1 MATSKY
7 SHQREAIINFL
18 TGRTDHP
25 TADVV
30 YQYLRNDLPTISLGT
45 VYRNLNQM
53 AASGRILRLHVD
65 GKTDHYDACTDPH
78 AHLLCT
84 KCGAAMYD
92 LRAKARLDSYHP
104 DIFVCGHTHI
114 PQVFRDKR
122 NGFLF
127 MNPGACGFQG
137 SGDVPRLALR
147 FHIVSGEI
155 SGLEKCE
162 LPRRSI

>member
-1 MATSKY
+1 MATSKF

-30 YQYLRNDLPTISLGT
+30 YQYLRNDLPNISLGT

-65 GKTDHYDACTDPH
+65 GKTDHYDACTEPH

-84 KCGAAMYD
+84 KCGCVRDIPMNYETS
-92 LRAKARLDSYHP
+92 LIEEAKQVSPYQIDSVSVL
-104 DIFVCGHTHI
+104 FSGVC
-114 PQVFRDKR
+114 D
-122 NGFLF
+122 
-127 MNPGACGFQG
+127 ACSNQ
-137 SGDVPRLALR
+137 A
-147 FHIVSGEI
+147 VS
-155 SGLEKCE
+155 
-162 LPRRSI
+162 

>member
-53 AASGRILRLHVD
+53 AASGKILRLHVD
-65 GKTDHYDACTDPH
+65 GKTDHYDACTAPH
-78 AHLLCT
+78 AHLLC
-84 KCGAAMYD
+84 KNCGCVRDIPINCEAA
-92 LRAKARLDSYHP
+92 LITEAQKASEYKVDSVS
-104 DIFVCGHTHI
+104 I
-114 PQVFRDKR
+114 
-122 NGFLF
+122 LF
-127 MNPGACGFQG
+127 SGICDACM
-137 SGDVPRLALR
+137 DAEAV
-147 FHIVSGEI
+147 
-155 SGLEKCE
+155 
-162 LPRRSI
+162 

>member
-1 MATSKY
+1 MQSTLTHILFRVCQLIYCAYSVLVYIVTEVSMATSKY
-7 SHQREAIINFL
+7 SHQRESIINFL

-25 TADVV
+25 TADAV

-84 KCGAAMYD
+84 KCGTS
-92 LRAKARLDSYHP
+92 SYK
-104 DIFVCGHTHI
+104 ITWFKC
-114 PQVFRDKR
+114 VFRSFVWKQNSMER
-122 NGFLF
+122 TAYG
-127 MNPGACGFQG
+127 
-137 SGDVPRLALR
+137 
-147 FHIVSGEI
+147 I
-155 SGLEKCE
+155 
-162 LPRRSI
+162 

>member
-7 SHQREAIINFL
+7 SHQRESIINFL

-25 TADVV
+25 TADAV

-84 KCGAAMYD
+84 KCGAVRDIHMNFEDD
-92 LRAKARLDSYHP
+92 LIAQA
-104 DIFVCGHTHI
+104 
-114 PQVFRDKR
+114 
-122 NGFLF
+122 
-127 MNPGACGFQG
+127 A
-137 SGDVPRLALR
+137 
-147 FHIVSGEI
+147 EI
-155 SGLEKCE
+155 
-162 LPRRSI
+162 

>member
-53 AASGRILRLHVD
+53 ATSGRILRLHVD
-65 GKTDHYDACTDPH
+65 GKTDHYDACTAPH

-84 KCGAAMYD
+84 KCGAVRDIHMNFEDD
-92 LRAKARLDSYHP
+92 LIAQAVAVVGKPASLMSKDEKVQA
-104 DIFVCGHTHI
+104 I
-114 PQVFRDKR
+114 Q
-122 NGFLF
+122 FL
-127 MNPGACGFQG
+127 NNTGAFLITK
-137 SGDVPRLALR
+137 SGDK
-147 FHIVSGEI
+147 VSHYFGI
-155 SGLEKCE
+155 SKYTLYSYIKADKN
-162 LPRRSI
+162 

>member
-7 SHQREAIINFL
+7 SHQRESIINFL

-25 TADVV
+25 TADAV

-53 AASGRILRLHVD
+53 SASGRILRLHVD

-84 KCGAAMYD
+84 KCGAVRDIHMNFEDD
-92 LRAKARLDSYHP
+92 LIAQA
-104 DIFVCGHTHI
+104 
-114 PQVFRDKR
+114 
-122 NGFLF
+122 
-127 MNPGACGFQG
+127 A
-137 SGDVPRLALR
+137 
-147 FHIVSGEI
+147 EI
-155 SGLEKCE
+155 SPCRVDGVSVLFTGLCE
-162 LPRRSI
+162 ECADCVDDEL

>member
-1 MATSKY
+1 MTTSKY

-25 TADVV
+25 TADIV
-30 YQYLRNDLPTISLGT
+30 YHYLRQDLPTISLGT

-84 KCGAAMYD
+84 KCGAV
-92 LRAKARLDSYHP
+92 R
-104 DIFVCGHTHI
+104 DI
-114 PQVFRDKR
+114 P
-122 NGFLF
+122 
-127 MNPGACGFQG
+127 MNFEDNLISQA
-137 SGDVPRLALR
+137 S
-147 FHIVSGEI
+147 EI
-155 SGLEKCE
+155 SPCRVDSVSVLFTGLCE
-162 LPRRSI
+162 DCIEDKL

>member
-1 MATSKY
+1 MTTSKY
-7 SHQREAIINFL
+7 SHHREAIINFL

-84 KCGAAMYD
+84 KCGAVCDIPIDFEQD
-92 LRAKARLDSYHP
+92 LIAQASESTPCQVNGVSVLFSG
-104 DIFVCGHTHI
+104 VCEDCIEEGI
-114 PQVFRDKR
+114 
-122 NGFLF
+122 
-127 MNPGACGFQG
+127 
-137 SGDVPRLALR
+137 
-147 FHIVSGEI
+147 
-155 SGLEKCE
+155 
-162 LPRRSI
+162 

>member
-7 SHQREAIINFL
+7 SHQRESIINFL

-25 TADVV
+25 TADAV

-84 KCGAAMYD
+84 KCGAWMAY
-92 LRAKARLDSYHP
+92 LYCLL
-104 DIFVCGHTHI
+104 VCVKSAQT
-114 PQVFRDKR
+114 VST
-122 NGFLF
+122 
-127 MNPGACGFQG
+127 MNFDG
-137 SGDVPRLALR
+137 
-147 FHIVSGEI
+147 
-155 SGLEKCE
+155 
-162 LPRRSI
+162 

>member
-7 SHQREAIINFL
+7 SHQRESIINFL

-25 TADVV
+25 TADA
-30 YQYLRNDLPTISLGT
+30 

-84 KCGAAMYD
+84 KCGAVRDIHMNFEDD
-92 LRAKARLDSYHP
+92 LIAQA
-104 DIFVCGHTHI
+104 
-114 PQVFRDKR
+114 
-122 NGFLF
+122 
-127 MNPGACGFQG
+127 A
-137 SGDVPRLALR
+137 
-147 FHIVSGEI
+147 EI
-155 SGLEKCE
+155 SPCRVDGVSVLFTGLCE
-162 LPRRSI
+162 ECADCVDDEL